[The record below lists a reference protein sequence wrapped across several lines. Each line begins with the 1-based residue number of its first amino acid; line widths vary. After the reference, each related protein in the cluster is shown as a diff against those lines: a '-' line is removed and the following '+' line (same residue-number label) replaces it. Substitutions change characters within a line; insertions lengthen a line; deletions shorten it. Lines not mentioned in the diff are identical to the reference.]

1 MGLPCASVREKQG
14 RVRGAP
20 WFPFPVREMS
30 EDARLRLAFCVT
42 ELDPGGAERALVEL
56 VTRLDRTRFAPR
68 VYCLSGRG
76 ALVDRLEGAG
86 IETVLLRARSRGD
99 VGVVR
104 RLKNELVRQ
113 RPHVLQTWLFHA
125 NLAGRLAGWWGGV
138 PVIVSGIRVAE
149 RRSKW
154 PLRLDRWTQRLV
166 DAHVCVSES
175 VCEFSERV
183 AGLDQRKLRVIANGV
198 EASRFAEAPPWDGGT
213 LGIPPHSPV
222 IVAAGRLDRQKGFDL
237 LLQAIASGGRF
248 PRDPHWVVVGEGP
261 ERNNLERQIV
271 DLGLEGS
278 VHLLGWRTDL
288 PGILRGATGFV
299 LSSRWE
305 GMPNVVLEA
314 MAAGLPVVA
323 TGVEGVRELV
333 IEPETGWIVPPE
345 DAGALT
351 AALRELLA
359 DPAGGIRRGLAGAG
373 RVREAFTWDRVCAA
387 YSNLYCELCRE
398 RQLLPQGGPT

>member
-1 MGLPCASVREKQG
+1 
-14 RVRGAP
+14 
-20 WFPFPVREMS
+20 MS

-56 VTRLDRTRFAPR
+56 VTRLDRCRFAPR

-86 IETVLLRARSRGD
+86 IETVLLRARSRAD
-99 VGVVR
+99 FGVVR
-104 RLKNELVRQ
+104 RLKNELMRQ
-113 RPHVLQTWLFHA
+113 RPQLLQTWLFHA
-125 NLAGRLAGWWGGV
+125 NLAGRLAGWWAGV

-166 DAHVCVSES
+166 DAHVCVSQS
-175 VCEFSERV
+175 VSDFSERV
-183 AGLDQRKLRVIANGV
+183 AGLERRKLRVIPNGV
-198 EASRFAEAPPWDGGT
+198 EAARFAEAAPWDGAT
-213 LGIPPHSPV
+213 LGIPPTAPV

-237 LLQAIASGGRF
+237 LLRAIAAGGRF

-261 ERNNLERQIV
+261 ERGNLQRQIA
-271 DLGLEGS
+271 DLGLQGT
-278 VHLLGWRTDL
+278 VHLPGWRADL
-288 PGILRGATGFV
+288 PGILRAATGFV

-333 IEPETGWIVPPE
+333 IDPETGWIVPP
-345 DAGALT
+345 DDTAALT
-351 AALRELLA
+351 AALRALLA
-359 DPAGGIRRGLAGAG
+359 DPAGGVQRGLAGAQ
-373 RVREAFTWDRVCAA
+373 RVRETFTWEQVCAA
-387 YSNLYCELCRE
+387 YSDMYSELCRE
-398 RQLLPQGGPT
+398 RQLLPQAWPT

>member
-1 MGLPCASVREKQG
+1 MAVRGKLG
-14 RVRGAP
+14 RVLGPPR
-20 WFPFPVREMS
+20 FPFPVREMS

-56 VTRLDRTRFAPR
+56 VTRLDRCRFAPR

-86 IETVLLRARSRGD
+86 IETVLLRARSRAD
-99 VGVVR
+99 FGVVR
-104 RLKNELVRQ
+104 RLKNELMRQ
-113 RPHVLQTWLFHA
+113 RPQLLQTWLFHA
-125 NLAGRLAGWWGGV
+125 NLAGRLAGWWAGV

-166 DAHVCVSES
+166 DAHVCVSQS
-175 VCEFSERV
+175 VSDFSERV
-183 AGLDQRKLRVIANGV
+183 AGLERRKLRVIPNGV
-198 EASRFAEAPPWDGGT
+198 EAARFAEAAPWDGAT
-213 LGIPPHSPV
+213 LGIPPTAPV

-237 LLQAIASGGRF
+237 LLRAIAAGGRF

-261 ERNNLERQIV
+261 ERGNLQRQIA
-271 DLGLEGS
+271 DLGLQGT
-278 VHLLGWRTDL
+278 VHLPGWRADL
-288 PGILRGATGFV
+288 PGILRAATGFV

-333 IEPETGWIVPPE
+333 IDPETGWIVPP
-345 DAGALT
+345 DDTAALT
-351 AALRELLA
+351 AALRALLA
-359 DPAGGIRRGLAGAG
+359 DPAGGVQRGLAGAQ
-373 RVREAFTWDRVCAA
+373 RVRETFTWEQVCAA
-387 YSNLYCELCRE
+387 YSDMYSELCRE
-398 RQLLPQGGPT
+398 RQLLPQAWPT

>member
-1 MGLPCASVREKQG
+1 MAVRGKQG
-14 RVRGAP
+14 RALGPPR
-20 WFPFPVREMS
+20 FPFLVREMS

-86 IETVLLRARSRGD
+86 IETVLLRARSRWD
-99 VGVVR
+99 LGVVG
-104 RLKNELVRQ
+104 RLKDELVRQ
-113 RPHVLQTWLFHA
+113 RPHVLQSWLFHA

-138 PVIVSGIRVAE
+138 PVIISGIRVAE

-166 DAHVCVSES
+166 DAHVCVSQS

-183 AGLDQRKLRVIANGV
+183 AGLDRRKLRVIPNGV
-198 EASRFAEAPPWDGGT
+198 EASRFSQAPPWDGGT
-213 LGIPPHSPV
+213 LGIPPESPV
-222 IVAAGRLDRQKGFDL
+222 MVAAGRLDRQKGFDL
-237 LLQAIASGGRF
+237 LLRAIADGGRF

-261 ERNNLERQIV
+261 ERKNLERQIAE
-271 DLGLEGS
+271 LGLQGS
-278 VHLLGWRTDL
+278 VHLPGWRADL
-288 PGILRGATGFV
+288 PGILRAATGFV

-333 IEPETGWIVPPE
+333 IDPETGWIVPP
-345 DAGALT
+345 DDVVALT
-351 AALRELLA
+351 TALRALLT
-359 DPAGGIRRGLAGAG
+359 DPAGGVQRGVAGAR
-373 RVREAFTWDRVCAA
+373 RVRETFTWQRVCAA
-387 YSNLYCELCRE
+387 YSDLYCEMCRE
-398 RQLLPQGGPT
+398 RQLLPQVGPT

>member
-1 MGLPCASVREKQG
+1 
-14 RVRGAP
+14 
-20 WFPFPVREMS
+20 MS

-56 VTRLDRTRFAPR
+56 VTRLDRCRFAPR

-86 IETVLLRARSRGD
+86 IETVLLRARSRAD
-99 VGVVR
+99 FGVVR
-104 RLKNELVRQ
+104 RLKNELMRQ
-113 RPHVLQTWLFHA
+113 RPQLLQTWLFHA
-125 NLAGRLAGWWGGV
+125 NLAGRLAGWWAGV

-166 DAHVCVSES
+166 DAHVCVSQS
-175 VCEFSERV
+175 VSDFSERV
-183 AGLDQRKLRVIANGV
+183 AGLERRKLRVIPNGV
-198 EASRFAEAPPWDGGT
+198 EAARFAEAAPWDGAT
-213 LGIPPHSPV
+213 LGIPPTAPV

-237 LLQAIASGGRF
+237 LLRAIAAGGRF

-261 ERNNLERQIV
+261 ERGNLERQIA
-271 DLGLEGS
+271 DLGLQGT
-278 VHLLGWRTDL
+278 VHLPGWRADL
-288 PGILRGATGFV
+288 PGILRAATGFV

-333 IEPETGWIVPPE
+333 IDPETGWIVPP
-345 DAGALT
+345 DDTAALT
-351 AALRELLA
+351 AALRALLA
-359 DPAGGIRRGLAGAG
+359 DPAGGVQRGLAGAQ
-373 RVREAFTWDRVCAA
+373 RVRETFTWEQVCAA
-387 YSNLYCELCRE
+387 YSDMYSELCRE
-398 RQLLPQGGPT
+398 RQLLPQAWPT